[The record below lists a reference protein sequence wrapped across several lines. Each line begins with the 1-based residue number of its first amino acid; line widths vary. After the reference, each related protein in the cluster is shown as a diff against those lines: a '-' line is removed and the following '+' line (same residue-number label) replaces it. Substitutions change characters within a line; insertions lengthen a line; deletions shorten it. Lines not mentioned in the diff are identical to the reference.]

1 MMPGLL
7 DNLQADDTTKDEF
20 GQTQADRRQPI
31 WSGLIKAG
39 LLGVAAGGDLM
50 PSERAKMVAQ
60 MGGAI
65 GDIPGEMMQY
75 RAGAAQQTLRGQQIA
90 TAKTKLDNIAKLQAL
105 AKTPEFLDS
114 IKDLKP
120 HEKIAMQ
127 AAIDAG
133 DIDAFAKI
141 TGQVGMGAYKDQQLD
156 IARQRQLTAE
166 ERLQLEK
173 SKAEAKAGTTLQG
186 TGLDQQMTAR
196 LEAATKKWRETGD
209 TSVFATPEYQ
219 SAYDYVSKPK
229 QGKGPN
235 DENITIP
242 GRDVTGLFPP
252 PYHDQPYVKPDGP
265 LVPKREVT
273 VVPGGPKKAL
283 DQKDVA
289 EIGTHLGSLQK
300 FDDVNKALDAY
311 PDVKMGNTVEGWVA
325 GMTPEAGAAL
335 LNRYDP
341 QGKEI
346 RANIANI
353 GSLIIK
359 DRSGAAVS
367 IHEMK
372 RLAPFIPNPFT
383 DNPAEVKAKLAELR
397 KQINIETKLYH
408 EKLKSGN
415 QAIPTELAERARTI
429 GKGGST
435 IPQRAIDRLIDNPGE
450 ASQFDEQFG
459 QGAAD
464 RVLGR

>member
-1 MMPGLL
+1 MPGLL

-50 PSERAKMVAQ
+50 PADRARMVAQ

-65 GDIPGEMMQY
+65 GDIPNEMMQY

-90 TAKTKLDNIAKLQAL
+90 TAKSKLDNIAKLQAL
-105 AKTPEFLDS
+105 AKTPEFLNS

-141 TGQVGMGAYKDQQLD
+141 TGQVGTSAYKDQQ
-156 IARQRQLTAE
+156 IALGQGRLSIAD
-166 ERLQLEK
+166 ERLKLEQE
-173 SKAEAKAGTTLQG
+173 KAALKQAGGLQG
-186 TGLDQQMTAR
+186 NSLDTQMTNR

-209 TSVFATPEYQ
+209 TSVFQTPEYQ
-219 SAYDYVSKPK
+219 SAYEYVSKPK

-235 DENITIP
+235 DENIVIP
-242 GRDVTGLFPP
+242 GRDVTDLYPP
-252 PYHDQPYVKPDGP
+252 PWHDKPYAKPDGP
-265 LVPKREVT
+265 MVQNRDVK
-273 VVPGGPKKAL
+273 VVQGGPKKAL
-283 DQKDVA
+283 DNKEVA
-289 EIGTHLGSLQK
+289 EIGKHLGTLQT
-300 FDDVNKALDAY
+300 FDDINKQLDAH
-311 PDVKMGNTVEGWVA
+311 PDIKMGNKVEGWVA
-325 GMTPEAGAAL
+325 GLAPEMGSAL
-335 LNRYDP
+335 LNKIDP
-341 QGKEI
+341 KGLEA

-353 GSLIIK
+353 GSMIIK
-359 DRSGAAVS
+359 DRSGTAVS

-372 RLAPFIPNPFT
+372 ELRPFLPNVYMDSP
-383 DNPAEVKAKLAELR
+383 DEVKRKLATLR
-397 KQINIETKLYH
+397 SKINIETKLYH
-408 EKLKSGN
+408 DNLKSGN
-415 QAIPTELAERARTI
+415 QQVPPELAARTRTI

-435 IPQRAIDRLIDNPGE
+435 IPQSAIDRLQDNPGE
-450 ASQFDEQFG
+450 AKLFDDQFG
-459 QGAAD
+459 PGAAD